1 MKVEINKKI
10 NLEGYKKIT
19 NLKIKKKINNGYI
32 VSLGD
37 KYSIISL
44 DGKKYEY
51 TFLNYQHEFKKT
63 LIKVDDYQYILL
75 DDNFNKVASFTANYA
90 TILDDNLIEITDTN
104 HNSYLMDFK
113 GCILCNRYNYLEM
126 IDNNKKFIAKNEK
139 YGVLDLTGNTI
150 IPFDYDDITYSLIYP
165 NYLIGRKKGHS
176 IIFDTSGKELT
187 DIKSKSLETIGTD
200 LFLERYSNYDK
211 IKIIDIN
218 KNILFKS
225 NLKKLKINY
234 LAYSIYAG
242 FYSNKKLILWVDDIA
257 TEKYII
263 CADKIK
269 TFAILQSKKI
279 DNKYY
284 FKLLDKNS
292 GNNIVYDNTGTNI
305 TDSNYSVA
313 RLTDFANIFYVEKN
327 NKYGVIKDNM
337 LLINYVYD
345 TYIELPSLIGLQK
358 GNTID
363 IFNENLDLI
372 MEFKVDDFKEI
383 EKINNF
389 YLIRKS
395 KEQALYTLDGYNI
408 VPFTDSNIVV
418 LDNNNILIDN
428 HLINLDYEYTN
439 LKYSNSVK
447 VSLFDNTIE
456 RFFETDSAVKEFINY
471 ASDIEK
477 EYSEY
482 VISAKNKLIKYKK

>member
-19 NLKIKKKINNGYI
+19 DLKIKEKINNGYI

-44 DGKKYEY
+44 DGKRYEY
-51 TFLNYQHEFKKT
+51 TFLNYQYEFKKT
-63 LIKVDDYQYILL
+63 LIKVDDYHYILL

-165 NYLIGRKKGHS
+165 NYLIGRKKGYS

-313 RLTDFANIFYVEKN
+313 RLTDFDNIFYVKKN
-327 NKYGVIKDNM
+327 NKYGVIKDNL
-337 LLINYVYD
+337 LLIDYIYD

-372 MEFKVDDFKEI
+372 MEFKIDDFKGI

-447 VSLFDNTIE
+447 VSLFDNTVE
-456 RFFETDSAVKEFINY
+456 KYFDTESEAKEFINY
-471 ASDIEK
+471 ASDVEK
-477 EYSEY
+477 EYNQY